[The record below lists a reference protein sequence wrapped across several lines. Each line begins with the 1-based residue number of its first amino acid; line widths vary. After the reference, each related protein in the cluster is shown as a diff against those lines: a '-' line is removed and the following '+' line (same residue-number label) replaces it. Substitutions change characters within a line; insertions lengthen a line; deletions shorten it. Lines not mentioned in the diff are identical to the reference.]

1 VTGLMSALV
10 RTSRKGPTLPGPVR
24 ASWRHKPTFFGKMA
38 MERWIASSR
47 AMPIDLKTLASLR
60 ASAMVGCV
68 W

>member
-1 VTGLMSALV
+1 MSGLMSALV
-10 RTSRKGPTLPGPVR
+10 RTSRKGPAVTGPLR

-38 MERWIASSR
+38 MERWIALGR